1 MSQSNPKNEM
11 LNKLFDEIL
20 TLPKFQS
27 YTEEKKTLL
36 KEKLLKEYNDRI
48 NKVIVVNIP
57 INKAEEF
64 LHLLESKDINQ
75 IDKFII
81 EHIPNID
88 DLLEAETSKFI
99 QQLILKGNEDKSL

>member
-1 MSQSNPKNEM
+1 MNQTNNPKNEM

-20 TLPKFQS
+20 TLPKFKA
-27 YTEEKKTLL
+27 YTEEKKNSL

-64 LHLLESKDINQ
+64 LQLLESKDINQ
-75 IDKFII
+75 IDKLIFHKII
-81 EHIPNID
+81 EHR
-88 DLLEAETSKFI
+88 
-99 QQLILKGNEDKSL
+99 